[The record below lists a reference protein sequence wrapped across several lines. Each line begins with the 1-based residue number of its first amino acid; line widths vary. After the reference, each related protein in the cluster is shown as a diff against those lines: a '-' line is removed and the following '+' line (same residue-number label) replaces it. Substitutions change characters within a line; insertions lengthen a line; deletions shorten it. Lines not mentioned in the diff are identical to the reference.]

1 MRVRFLS
8 VVLGT
13 TLVAGLVTAPQAQ
26 ASEPGG
32 PSTLII
38 GGEYVSSAPW
48 GVQVSSGTGSFCT
61 GSIIAPQWVLTAA
74 HCLGGTMTVRVGDV
88 RLGQG
93 QRAQG
98 TQTYE
103 RGDTGLIR
111 LTTSVNTSYAP
122 LADRDPPVGA
132 NVEIYGW
139 GGISAPNGPLAQQ
152 LKRAI
157 VRVTRIEGGSG
168 GERRI
173 RAVQVTGTAYHGD
186 SGGPMFYQGR
196 QIGTCTGE
204 GGGELIYPSV
214 ANVLP
219 WIRQITGI
227 GGGNPPPPPPG
238 PQPPPPPPP
247 PGTGSWQPY
256 TSYAVGAQV
265 TYNSRGYRAI
275 QAHTS
280 LPGWEPPNVPA
291 LWQPL

>member
-1 MRVRFLS
+1 MRTRFLS

-13 TLVAGLVTAPQAQ
+13 TLVAGLVTAPQAR
-26 ASEPGG
+26 ASGPDPGLS
-32 PSTLII
+32 PFII

-48 GVQVSSGTGSFCT
+48 GVQVSSGTGSFCS

-98 TQTYE
+98 NQTFQ
-103 RGDTGLIR
+103 RDDTGLIR

-122 LADRDPPVGA
+122 LADLDPPVGA

-152 LKRAI
+152 LKRAV
-157 VRVTRIEGGSG
+157 VRVTRVEGGG
-168 GERRI
+168 TERRI
-173 RAVQVTGTAYHGD
+173 RAVRVTGTAYHGD
-186 SGGPMFYQGR
+186 SGGPMFYRGR

-204 GGGELIYPSV
+204 GSGELIYPSV

-227 GGGNPPPPPPG
+227 GGGNPSP
-238 PQPPPPPPP
+238 PQPTPPPPPP
-247 PGTGSWQPY
+247 PGPGTWQPQV
-256 TSYAVGAQV
+256 SYAVGAQV
-265 TYNSRGYRAI
+265 TYDGRGYRAL

-291 LWQPL
+291 LWQPV

>member
-1 MRVRFLS
+1 MRVKLLS
-8 VVLGT
+8 VVLMT

-26 ASEPGG
+26 AAELKLKPRSG
-32 PSTLII
+32 PTPYII

-48 GVQVSSGTGSFCT
+48 GVQVTSGGGSFCS

-98 TQTYE
+98 SETYQ

-122 LADRDPPVGA
+122 LADSDPSVGA

-139 GGISAPNGPLAQQ
+139 GGISAPGGPLAQQ
-152 LKRAI
+152 LKKAT
-157 VRVTRIEGGSG
+157 VRITRIEGGG
-168 GERRI
+168 AERRI
-173 RAVQVTGTAYHGD
+173 RAIQVTGTAYHGD

-204 GGGELIYPSV
+204 GSGELIYPSV

-227 GGGNPPPPPPG
+227 GGGNPPPA
-238 PQPPPPPPP
+238 PPPPP
-247 PGTGSWQPY
+247 PGTGTWQPN
-256 TSYAVGAQV
+256 THYAVGSRV
-265 TYNSRGYRAI
+265 THGGRTYRCI

-280 LPGWEPPNVPA
+280 LLGWEPPNVPA
-291 LWQPL
+291 LWEPA